1 MRYLDV
7 LPGLVHAY
15 NHRSIQRVPAEVRP
29 SNVLQIWKTLFGKQ
43 KTKDQPTP
51 KFHTEDRVRIGR
63 RSSPLSMLEQIP
75 AAQRV
80 GGDFFVSH
88 DISHEIYDAR
98 TGNALTS
105 ITEFSLFIPIQY
117 CTSFQV
123 I

>member
-51 KFHTEDRVRIGR
+51 QFHTEDRVRIGR
-63 RSSPLSMLEQIP
+63 RSSLFQCLSKFLQP
-75 AAQRV
+75 SGLVAT
-80 GGDFFVSH
+80 FCVS
-88 DISHEIYDAR
+88 
-98 TGNALTS
+98 
-105 ITEFSLFIPIQY
+105 
-117 CTSFQV
+117 
-123 I
+123 